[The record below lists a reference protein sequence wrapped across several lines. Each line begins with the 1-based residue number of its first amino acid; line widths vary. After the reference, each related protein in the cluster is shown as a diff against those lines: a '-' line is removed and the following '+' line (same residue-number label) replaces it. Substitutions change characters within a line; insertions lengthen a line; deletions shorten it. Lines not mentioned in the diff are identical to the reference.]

1 MSSKISTAPRFIL
14 DSSIS
19 YKKSK
24 KQSKKEKKMNIYS
37 ENKENISSNI
47 MKKINEDD
55 ISSTKELKSK
65 ENTKTIEKQE
75 SKSKENDIESI
86 SIKPIKLSK
95 NDYERYTQ
103 KMKERTMR
111 MELEKMYNETERLKN
126 KYEEKNSN
134 LYLFSNNPQFKK
146 MIKEIEGKLF
156 YFITIEIILNIYSAI
171 IYFKLIGDNEGI
183 GLSNLCLTIVLIAIT
198 SILLISLKIGVLNDP
213 HLSKA
218 FRFFVILNFLISI
231 ASFCLNII
239 TELVFINME
248 NTFMMDYKI
257 IIYLLFLIIL
267 FVFVIRLKIGFN
279 LFVESS
285 LILLGKKTE
294 YSVLILREEKSNN
307 NYNNLSTSISNDGL
321 NKTSLELLGEN
332 NNKNKE
338 INKEEEVSYMNY
350 NYFNKFH
357 YSVCSERKN

>member
-1 MSSKISTAPRFIL
+1 MSSKISTAPRIIF

-55 ISSTKELKSK
+55 ISSAKELKSK

-146 MIKEIEGKLF
+146 MIKEIECKLF
-156 YFITIEIILNIYSAI
+156 YFITTEIILNIYSAI
-171 IYFKLIGDNEGI
+171 IYFKLIEDNEGI
-183 GLSNLCLTIVLIAIT
+183 ELANFCLTIALIAIT

-239 TELVFINME
+239 TELVSINME

-267 FVFVIRLKIGFN
+267 FVFVIRFKIGFN

-332 NNKNKE
+332 NNKNKG
-338 INKEEEVSYMNY
+338 INKEEEVRYMNY

-357 YSVCSERKN
+357 YSVCSDRKN